1 MTSGGIRE
9 VAIRLRK
16 RWKKLLSKVSS
27 DTNLHI
33 AHGHALFSHFTLMYW
48 AWERK

>member
-16 RWKKLLSKVSS
+16 RWKKLLSKVCSG
-27 DTNLHI
+27 TNLHT
-33 AHGHALFSHFTLMYW
+33 AHGHALVSHVTLMYW
-48 AWERK
+48 A